1 MGIRRSYGKNKKSNR
16 PTDATTVER
25 EDILR
30 RAANVR
36 SRFDGTHRRAQAGA
50 DRTEVGASS
59 SQDGRSARR
68 PPGAASGK

>member
-36 SRFDGTHRRAQAGA
+36 SRFGGTRRGA
-50 DRTEVGASS
+50 EALSDRTDVGAASG
-59 SQDGRSARR
+59 QDRHSARR
-68 PPGAASGK
+68 PPGAPSGT